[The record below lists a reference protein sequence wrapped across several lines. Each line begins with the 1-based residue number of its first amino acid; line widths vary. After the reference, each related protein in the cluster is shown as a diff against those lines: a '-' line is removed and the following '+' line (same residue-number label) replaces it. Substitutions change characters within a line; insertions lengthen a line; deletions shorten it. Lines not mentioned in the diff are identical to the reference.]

1 MDTEDIISHF
11 KMMVVFHIMDR
22 IIAGITDFVQDNC
35 PQCQALDLEYYHE
48 CSLDTWFH
56 IHNLRELFPYFYTQ
70 CRKTLIG
77 QDEQFEFVIKVQRAI
92 KDRVKREDSEL
103 NVPLLMSLVNTVALQ
118 DLVTSRQ
125 VRDEI
130 FKNILETTPD
140 RIRYQIDDGYSTE
153 EESWDW
159 RRHEQR
165 PLKTKQH
172 VYFFIIIKSYVHC

>member
-1 MDTEDIISHF
+1 MPSHIIITASYQLFYITTPNWKRRKTMMDTVDIISHF

-92 KDRVKREDSEL
+92 KDRVKREYSEL
-103 NVPLLMSLVNTVALQ
+103 NVPLLMSLVNPVALQ
-118 DLVTSRQ
+118 DLVTSR
-125 VRDEI
+125 
-130 FKNILETTPD
+130 KSET
-140 RIRYQIDDGYSTE
+140 
-153 EESWDW
+153 
-159 RRHEQR
+159 
-165 PLKTKQH
+165 
-172 VYFFIIIKSYVHC
+172 KSSRTF